1 MYQPRKNKISIKKIA
16 KFLKTSYTGKDF
28 DITSLSSLNNVKNNS
43 LLFYSELANYQF
55 KIKDNVTY
63 DLKKLEKFKNIAL
76 ITTDEIKNKINIPII
91 SSENPRLDFQRVAM
105 KFFTEDEFSPGIHK
119 TAVVEKNSI
128 IGKDVYIGPH
138 CYVGNNVKIGDKT
151 KILANA
157 CIYGKTQ
164 IGSNSVIFSNT
175 TIGSEGFS
183 FYFTGDEFFHFPHF
197 GSILIGDNVWV
208 GSNCTVEKSQM
219 DQTIIEDHV
228 KIDDLVHI
236 GHNSIVKKHTQI
248 TAGSIISGR
257 VKIGKS
263 CWIAPNSVIDPGCEI
278 GDNCFVGTSS
288 LVRSNFPENSVL
300 VGSPAKFLKKMFKD
314 YNEK

>member
-55 KIKDNVTY
+55 KIKDNVNY
-63 DLKKLEKFKNIAL
+63 DLKKLEKFKNIAI
-76 ITTDEIKNKINIPII
+76 ITTNEIKNKINIPMI

-119 TAVVEKNSI
+119 TAVVEKSST

-138 CYVGNNVKIGDKT
+138 CYIGNNVKIGDKT
-151 KILANA
+151 KILANV

-164 IGSNSVIFSNT
+164 IGSNSVILSNT
-175 TIGSEGFS
+175 SIGSEGFS
-183 FYFTGDEFFHFPHF
+183 FSFSSDGFFHFPSL
-197 GSILIGDNVWV
+197 GSIVIGKNVWI
-208 GSNCTVEKSQM
+208 GSNCTVEKSQI

-228 KIDDLVHI
+228 KIDDLVHV
-236 GHNSIVKKHTQI
+236 GHNSTIKKSTQI
-248 TAGSIISGR
+248 AAGAVISGR
-257 VKIGKS
+257 VKIGKG
-263 CWIAPNSVIDPGCEI
+263 CWVAPNSVIDNGCEI
-278 GDNCFVGTSS
+278 GDDSIVGTSS
-288 LVRSNFPENSVL
+288 LVRSNFPKNSTI
-300 VGSPAKFLKKMFKD
+300 VGSPAKLLKKTKF
-314 YNEK
+314 